1 VRRRPLFYGWIVLAA
16 AIAMVTVG
24 VGITFSLAVFLRP
37 LEEEFG
43 WSRTLISGIALV
55 NWLIF
60 GVCAFVWGTLSDR
73 VGTGRVVAAGAG
85 LLGVAMLLSS
95 RVAAAWQ
102 LYLAFGVLGA
112 AGSSAFY
119 VPLSA
124 TATRWFAARRGLAL
138 GLVSAG
144 MGLGIMVTTAAR
156 CHSTPW

>member
-1 VRRRPLFYGWIVLAA
+1 MSGADLADGQLVYRRVMDWDIPFPGAERVSIQ
-16 AIAMVTVG
+16 G
-24 VGITFSLAVFLRP
+24 VPA
-37 LEEEFG
+37 
-43 WSRTLISGIALV
+43 
-55 NWLIF
+55 
-60 GVCAFVWGTLSDR
+60 
-73 VGTGRVVAAGAG
+73 